1 MSYVFKEKIT
11 YDEYLNFIKEQ
22 KYLSFMQE
30 DLWAKTKK
38 ISNHKI
44 VAVKENDKV
53 CALASILVKKRKG
66 KKYFYI
72 PNGYLMDFTN
82 KELLEFM
89 TSSIK
94 MLARMYGAYAV
105 EVYPNID
112 VDDPIC
118 TEVHNNFRNLN
129 YKFKDEYIDKTNN
142 LLIPLK
148 KKNKKISKTELKKK
162 YENKDFYISRGIEF
176 EVTNNKEDIRRL
188 QSLVTGKYFDFET
201 IDGLITNFKDRV
213 HMIFAK
219 LDLVFYK
226 NYLIENTN
234 DAREINKVEEL
245 LTISDA
251 IDIGCAIII
260 EPLNDKDNICEFL
273 YNTEKES
280 FTDLDITNGLL
291 YETMKICNSKGYSFI
306 KISNFNLN
314 INKYIERYNAHEIKY
329 IGHYSLVLK
338 KFTYFLNRELN
349 FKS

>member
-1 MSYVFKEKIT
+1 MSYTFKEKIT
-11 YDEYLNFIKEQ
+11 YDEYLKFIKEQ

-30 DLWAKTKK
+30 DLWAKAKN

-44 VAVKENDKV
+44 VAVKDDDKV
-53 CALASILVKKRKG
+53 CALAHILIRKKKG

-89 TSSIK
+89 TKSIK
-94 MLARMYGAYAV
+94 LLARMYGAYAV
-105 EVYPNID
+105 DIYPNID
-112 VDDPIC
+112 IDNPIC
-118 TEVHNNFRNLN
+118 NEVHNNLKELK

-162 YENKDFYISRGIEF
+162 YENKDFYVSRGIEF
-176 EVTNNKEDIRRL
+176 EVTNDKEDIRRL
-188 QSLVTGKYFDFET
+188 QALVTGKYFDFET
-201 IDGLITNFKDRV
+201 IDGLITNFQDRV

-226 NYLIENTN
+226 NYLIENSDN
-234 DAREINKVEEL
+234 AREINKVEEL
-245 LTISDA
+245 LTISDV
-251 IDIGCAIII
+251 IDVGCAIII
-260 EPLNDKDNICEFL
+260 EPINETDNICEFL

-280 FTDLDITNGLL
+280 FTDLDITNGLI

-306 KISNFNLN
+306 KVSNMNLN
-314 INKYIERYNAHEIKY
+314 LKKYIERYDAHEMKY

-338 KFTYFLNRELN
+338 KLTYFLNKELILKN
-349 FKS
+349 